1 MFYPFPPPVHAAR
14 AERLPSLAPC
24 TAVAIRPQISH
35 RTLHG
40 GQERVIRNS
49 QQDLEELDVTSGGG
63 PKSTEALAK
72 ARTIKTTREN
82 ADLKKQ
88 VP

>member
-1 MFYPFPPPVHAAR
+1 M
-14 AERLPSLAPC
+14 
-24 TAVAIRPQISH
+24 
-35 RTLHG
+35 
-40 GQERVIRNS
+40 IRNS

-63 PKSTEALAK
+63 PKSTEALKK
-72 ARTIKTTREN
+72 ARAIKTTREN